1 MTDHPDTLFQMPWHG
16 VGGFRF
22 DEQVASVFP
31 DMIRRSVPG
40 YGQVI
45 GLSAL
50 IAKRYAQPH
59 THLYDLGCSLGATTL
74 AMAEQVTESGCRVI
88 AMDNSEAMLARA
100 RALAADRLIDPLP
113 IDWVQT
119 DIADCVFEPASVMAM
134 NFTLQFIDPTVR
146 ADLIGRIYEALTPGG
161 VLVLAEKVVLDA
173 PEAQAILTDL
183 HHDFKR
189 ANGYSEL
196 EIASKRQAIDTVLIP
211 ETSDTHVKRLRQAG
225 FSEVIE
231 CFHCLN
237 FKAWVSVK

>member
-1 MTDHPDTLFQMPWHG
+1 
-16 VGGFRF
+16 
-22 DEQVASVFP
+22 
-31 DMIRRSVPG
+31 
-40 YGQVI
+40 
-45 GLSAL
+45 
-50 IAKRYAQPH
+50 
-59 THLYDLGCSLGATTL
+59 
-74 AMAEQVTESGCRVI
+74 MAEQVTEPGCRVI

-113 IDWVQT
+113 IDWVQA

-173 PEAQAILTDL
+173 PKAQAILTDL

>member
-1 MTDHPDTLFQMPWHG
+1 MTDQPDTLFQTPWHG

-50 IAKRYAQPH
+50 IAKRHAQPH

-74 AMAEQVTESGCRVI
+74 AMAEQVTEPGCRVI
-88 AMDNSEAMLARA
+88 AIDNSDAMLARA

-113 IDWVQT
+113 IDWIKA
-119 DIADCVFEPASVMAM
+119 DITDCVFEPASVMAM
-134 NFTLQFIDPTVR
+134 NFTLQFIDPTLR
-146 ADLIGRIYEALTPGG
+146 SELIDRIYAALTPGG
-161 VLVLAEKVVLDA
+161 VLVMAEKVMLEA
-173 PEAQAILTDL
+173 PTAQAMLTDL

-196 EIASKRQAIDTVLIP
+196 EIASKRQAIETVLIP
-211 ETSDTHVKRLRQAG
+211 ETTETHVGRLKQAG

-237 FKAWVSVK
+237 FKAWMALK

>member
-1 MTDHPDTLFQMPWHG
+1 MTDQPDTLFQTPWHG

-50 IAKRYAQPH
+50 IAKRHAQPH

-74 AMAEQVTESGCRVI
+74 AMAEQVTEPGCRVI
-88 AMDNSEAMLARA
+88 AIDNSDAMLARA

-113 IDWVQT
+113 IDWIKA
-119 DIADCVFEPASVMAM
+119 DITDCVFEPASVMAM
-134 NFTLQFIDPTVR
+134 NFTLQFIDPTLR
-146 ADLIGRIYEALTPGG
+146 SELIDRIYAALTPGG
-161 VLVLAEKVVLDA
+161 VLVMAEKVMLEA
-173 PEAQAILTDL
+173 PTAQAMLTDL

-196 EIASKRQAIDTVLIP
+196 EIASKRQAIETVLIP
-211 ETSDTHVKRLRQAG
+211 ETTETHVERLKQAG

-237 FKAWVSVK
+237 FKAWMALK